1 MCGYHSQ
8 GGEKMLPEV
17 VAEEVSVQLWEIFL
31 LSTCGLATSSQTPVV
46 GLSGDV
52 LSKRQ
57 EGREE
62 DGDGK

>member
-8 GGEKMLPEV
+8 GVEKMLPEV

-31 LSTCGLATSSQTPVV
+31 LSTCGFATSSRAPVV
-46 GLSGDV
+46 GLSGEI
-52 LSKRQ
+52 LSNRQ
-57 EGREE
+57 EGRED